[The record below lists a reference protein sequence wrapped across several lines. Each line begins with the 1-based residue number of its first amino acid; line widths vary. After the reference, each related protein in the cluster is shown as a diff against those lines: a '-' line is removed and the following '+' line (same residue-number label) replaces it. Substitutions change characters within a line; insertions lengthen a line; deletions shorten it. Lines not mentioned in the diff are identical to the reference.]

1 MIIQNWYGEV
11 LKVTVK
17 QIKNCKPKVAE
28 AETIR
33 WATQLTKQ
41 ENLNKVIIESEA
53 KLCIDPTKKFK
64 A

>member
-1 MIIQNWYGEV
+1 M
-11 LKVTVK
+11 VK
-17 QIKNCKPKVAE
+17 QIKMCKPKVAE

>member
-1 MIIQNWYGEV
+1 MIIQNWNGEV

-17 QIKNCKPKVAE
+17 QIKKCKPKVAE

-33 WATQLTKQ
+33 WATQLAKQ
-41 ENLNKVIIESEA
+41 ENLNKVIIEREA
-53 KLCIDPTKKFK
+53 KLCIDPTKNFK